1 MQVENHVSL
10 ANEFPEFK
18 DKIHMLKMENAHF
31 AKLFDEYNTAD
42 SEILRIESGAEH
54 AGDFDLE
61 GVKKQRLQLKDQIYT
76 MLTTA

>member
-18 DKIHMLKMENAHF
+18 DKIHTLKMENAHF

-61 GVKKQRLQLKDQIYT
+61 GVKKQRLHLKDQIYA

>member
-10 ANEFPEFK
+10 ANEFPEYK
-18 DKIHMLKMENAHF
+18 DKIHTLKMDNAHF
-31 AKLFDEYNTAD
+31 AKLFDEYNAAD

-61 GVKKQRLQLKDQIYT
+61 GIKKQRLQLKDQLYS
-76 MLTTA
+76 MLTAA